1 MNSQPPSRGSGVAW
15 HLRKILDLSS
25 HISSAYYA
33 RKHRVWAKEVG
44 RPPEALTD
52 TARGFIIIQID
63 ALSHAHLLQAMEQG
77 YVPFLAS
84 LLQSGAAKV
93 ARWRC
98 GQPTTTPAVQAG
110 IMYGENFDIPA
121 FRWYEKERR
130 ASVVT
135 KSPGFM
141 AELQRRISRGRLGIL
156 FGGSSYVNMF
166 DGDATLS
173 LLTLGA
179 FGGHRFFE
187 NMRGVGFLV
196 LLSLSPWSVLRI
208 VTRAVW
214 EYLEDVW
221 ERLPGLFRPSR
232 RRKYARPSPFLR
244 ISNDVVFREIQT
256 FAAMLDI
263 YRGVPSIYTNFSSYD
278 DVAHHYGADSPKAF
292 RTLRG
297 IDKQIRRIDRMR
309 RLYTRRDYDLYVL
322 SDHGM
327 TPSMP
332 FEQGYGKTLGQWI
345 RDHIRE
351 PVLLDET
358 ASGEDLAAVRMRLLL
373 DELQG
378 LEDQAGPRQRAFLR
392 GVRRI
397 LDRRMPLALDTSDW
411 DLKRHGDIVVRSSG
425 SVAHVYFNIAPRRL
439 NLSEMALA
447 YPELLQLLA
456 EHRGIGMIVARE
468 GDRTVAIGARGR
480 AIVSDA
486 GVEVEGQNPF
496 DLADEPDIA
505 AEQVHYL
512 ASFPHSGD
520 LIVFG
525 GWHEPG
531 VVVSF
536 EDQISTHGGLGGT
549 QDYPFILHPTQY
561 HIPTETITNA
571 RQLYPFFAEWYL
583 TPRIPTESYLETK
596 RPLR

>member
-1 MNSQPPSRGSGVAW
+1 MNAQPPPSSSGIAW
-15 HLRKILDLSS
+15 HLRKILDLSAR
-25 HISSAYYA
+25 ISRAYYA

-52 TARGFIIIQID
+52 NTRGFIVIQID
-63 ALSHAHLLQAMEQG
+63 AVSHAHLLQAMERG
-77 YVPFLAS
+77 YAPFLTS
-84 LLQSGAAKV
+84 LVNRGAAKV

-135 KSPGFM
+135 KSPAFM
-141 AELQRRISRGRLGIL
+141 AELQRRIAKGRLGIL

-166 DGDATLS
+166 DGDAALS

-179 FGGHRFFE
+179 IGGHRFFE
-187 NMRGVGFLV
+187 NVRGMGFLI
-196 LLSLSPWSVLRI
+196 LLILSPWSVLRI
-208 VTRAVW
+208 VARAIW
-214 EYLEDVW
+214 EYLEDLW
-221 ERLPGLFRPSR
+221 EWLRGLFRPSQR
-232 RRKYARPSPFLR
+232 RRYARPSPFLR
-244 ISNDVVFREIQT
+244 IANDVVFREIQT
-256 FAAMLDI
+256 FAAILDI

-309 RLYTRRDYDLYVL
+309 RLYNRRQYDLYVL

-332 FEQGYGKTLGQWI
+332 FEQVYGQTLGQWI

-351 PVLLDET
+351 PVLLDEMP
-358 ASGEDLAAVRMRLLL
+358 SGEDLAAIRMRLLL
-373 DELQG
+373 DELKGVEEQV
-378 LEDQAGPRQRAFLR
+378 GPRQRAFVR
-392 GVRRI
+392 GIRRT
-397 LDRRMPLALDTSDW
+397 LDRRMSPTLDTSDW
-411 DLKRHGDIVVRSSG
+411 DLNRRGDIVVRNSG

-439 NLSEMALA
+439 NLSEMTLV

-456 EHRGIGMIVARE
+456 EHPGIGMIVARE
-468 GDRTVAIGARGR
+468 GEHTVAISASGR
-480 AIVSDA
+480 AVISDA
-486 GVEVEGQNPF
+486 DIEIEGDNPLQ
-496 DLADEPDIA
+496 LADEPDIA
-505 AEQVHYL
+505 AEQIHYL

-525 GWHEPG
+525 GWHQPG
-531 VVVSF
+531 VLIAF
-536 EDQISTHGGLGGT
+536 EDQISTHGGLGGD
-549 QDYPFILHPTQY
+549 QDYPFILYPAAY
-561 HIPTETITNA
+561 HIPTETITNS
-571 RQLYPFFAEWYL
+571 RQLYPFFANRYL
-583 TPRIPTESYLETK
+583 APRVPTEVYMETK
-596 RPLR
+596 RPLG